1 MQIILIFG
9 ELAKDKWKMSKSK
22 LTYLVTG
29 AAGFIG
35 SALIIKLLKKGETVI
50 GIDNLN
56 TYYDQSLKN
65 SRLENINKI
74 SESINSDWKFYKCDL
89 EDLGELIKIGRKHK
103 IKIVINLAAQAGV
116 RYSLENPNAYV
127 RSNLVGFANILE
139 FCKLFDVENF
149 IYASSSSVYGG
160 NKDLPFKEENNVD
173 KPISFYA
180 ATKKSNELMAY
191 AYSHLF
197 KIPSIGLRFF
207 TVYGPWGRPDMA
219 AMIFTK
225 AILNKEKI
233 NVFNQGKMQRDFTYI
248 DDIVEGIIGCC
259 LKPIKISKNEGALS
273 APHEIFNIGN
283 NQPINLISFIEMLE
297 EELGKKAIKKF
308 LPLQPGDV
316 ISTHADQSKL
326 KNWIDFTPKTS
337 LKIGIKK
344 FVQWYKEYYSI

>member
-1 MQIILIFG
+1 
-9 ELAKDKWKMSKSK
+9 MSKSK
-22 LTYLVTG
+22 FAFLVTG

-35 SALIIKLLKKGETVI
+35 SALIIKLLEKGETVI

-56 TYYDQSLKN
+56 SYYDLSLKN

-74 SESINSDWKFYKCDL
+74 SESINADWSFYKCDL
-89 EDLGELIKIGRKHK
+89 EDLVELKEIGKRHN

-116 RYSLENPNAYV
+116 RYSLENPSVYV

-139 FCKLFDVENF
+139 FCKLFAVENF

-160 NKDLPFKEENNVD
+160 NRELPFKEENNVD

-197 KIPSIGLRFF
+197 KIPTIGLRFF

-219 AMIFTK
+219 PMIFTK

-233 NVFNQGKMQRDFTYI
+233 NVFNEGKMQRDFTYI
-248 DDIVEGIIGCC
+248 DDIVEGIVRCC
-259 LKPIKISKNEGALS
+259 INPVNISKNGESPS

-283 NQPINLISFIEMLE
+283 NHPVNLISFIEILE
-297 EELGKKAIKKF
+297 EELGEKAIKRF
-308 LPLQPGDV
+308 MPLQPGDV
-316 ISTHADQSKL
+316 ISTHADINKL

-337 LKIGIKK
+337 LKSGIKK
-344 FVQWYKEYYSI
+344 FVEWYKAYYSI

>member
-1 MQIILIFG
+1 
-9 ELAKDKWKMSKSK
+9 MSKFNS
-22 LTYLVTG
+22 TYLVTG

-56 TYYDQSLKN
+56 SYYDQSLKN
-65 SRLENINKI
+65 SRLENIKKI
-74 SESINSDWKFYKCDL
+74 SESINADWKFYKCDL
-89 EDLGELIKIGRKHK
+89 EDLDELIKIGKRHK

-139 FCKLFDVENF
+139 FSKLFDVENF
-149 IYASSSSVYGG
+149 VYASSSSVYGG
-160 NKDLPFKEENNVD
+160 NKKLPFKEENNVD

-180 ATKKSNELMAY
+180 ATKKSNELMAH

-219 AMIFTK
+219 PMIFTK

-233 NVFNQGKMQRDFTYI
+233 NVFNKGKMQRDFTYI
-248 DDIVEGIIGCC
+248 DDVVDANICAMNTNILHKVYNVGTGKNYSMWELVKMIHGGPAAPVTFIPERPAEVKETLADISET
-259 LKPIKISKNEGALS
+259 IKDLGWEPKYKLEDK
-273 APHEIFNIGN
+273 
-283 NQPINLISFIEMLE
+283 IN
-297 EELGKKAIKKF
+297 
-308 LPLQPGDV
+308 D
-316 ISTHADQSKL
+316 
-326 KNWIDFTPKTS
+326 
-337 LKIGIKK
+337 
-344 FVQWYKEYYSI
+344 Y

>member
-1 MQIILIFG
+1 MLG
-9 ELAKDKWKMSKSK
+9 KDKLKMSESK

-35 SALIIKLLKKGETVI
+35 SALVIKLLKKGEKVV

-56 TYYDQSLKN
+56 NYYDQSLKN
-65 SRLENINKI
+65 ARLENINKI
-74 SESINSDWKFYKCDL
+74 SESIKADWRFYKCDL
-89 EDLGELIKIGRKHK
+89 ENLVQLKEIGKRHN

-116 RYSLENPNAYV
+116 RYSIDNPSLYV
-127 RSNLVGFANILE
+127 RSNLVGFSNILE

-160 NKDLPFKEENNVD
+160 NQELPFKEEQNVD

-219 AMIFTK
+219 PMIFTK

-233 NVFNQGKMQRDFTYI
+233 NLFNEGKMQRDFTFI
-248 DDIVEGIIGCC
+248 DDVVEGIVRCAA
-259 LKPIKISKNEGALS
+259 KPIKINCKDSNS
-273 APHEIFNIGN
+273 APHRIFNIGN
-283 NQPINLISFIEMLE
+283 NQPVNLISFVELLE
-297 EELGKKAIKKF
+297 KELGFKTSKNF

-316 ISTHADQSKL
+316 ISTHADITKL
-326 KNWIDFTPKTS
+326 DNWIGFTPRIS
-337 LKIGIKK
+337 LKEGIKE
-344 FVQWYKEYYSI
+344 FVKWYKKYYFI